1 LEDYNQLINKL
12 GEAEKKSLK
21 DVYEE
26 KVKLLYEVWIEEIK
40 IDAKHL
46 ELVNIC
52 YNLFTKSTDVNHR
65 TGYRVVLVDP
75 LCTLGIKIFDLMLY
89 HEENQTAILLDA
101 KSSIS
106 DRGTSG
112 MVTDTSKASEMAYNN
127 KNKLE
132 EFIGKPISK
141 MEFVIVVPAYYAE
154 NLRDAIQSKQA
165 NICVWAYFHDPSSL
179 QLIQTVNEDVSA
191 QRLNGRTH
199 SDENMRQILLKS
211 VSAKMGALRS
221 LPIMP
226 TSHIFTKFEYL
237 SQNLFVELDRL
248 PQEKRWFEYS
258 TVFSLLKR
266 AYSATEFDDSD
277 IERETKKL
285 INSALNARLFRKI
298 NNEEEIARSEFTV
311 EYKRSS
317 YEKFRQEYLDNRSTD
332 KAYSEAVSEFRRIKG
347 ISSLTDFPKET

>member
-1 LEDYNQLINKL
+1 MEDYNHLINTL
-12 GEAEKKSLK
+12 GEEEKKSLK
-21 DVYEE
+21 ALYEE
-26 KVKLLYEVWIEEIK
+26 KVKSLHEVWIEEIK

-65 TGYRVVLVDP
+65 TGYSIVLVDP

-112 MVTDTSKASEMAYNN
+112 MVADTSKAAEMASKN
-127 KNKLE
+127 KSKLE
-132 EFIGKPISK
+132 EFIGKPIAK
-141 MEFVIVVPAYYAE
+141 MEYVIVVPAYYAE

-179 QLIQTVNEDVSA
+179 QLIQPTAEDISA

-199 SDENMRQILLKS
+199 TDETMRQILVKS

-237 SQNLFVELDRL
+237 SQNLYVELDRL
-248 PQEKRWFEYS
+248 PQEKQWFEYS
-258 TVFSLLKR
+258 VVFSLLKR
-266 AYSATEFDDSD
+266 AYSATEFDDGD
-277 IERETKKL
+277 VERETKKL

-298 NNEEEIARSEFTV
+298 NNEEEIARSEFIV
-311 EYKRSS
+311 NYKRNS
-317 YEKFRQEYLDNRSTD
+317 YEKFRQEYLDNRPSD
-332 KAYSEAVSEFRRIKG
+332 KAYSEAVLEFRRIKG
-347 ISSLTDFPKET
+347 ISSLTDFPKEI